1 MYKGTSIRLTD
12 DFVPEIM
19 GAKKQ
24 WDNIFEVFEREP
36 KLSTKNF
43 VSLKLFLENEGD
55 INTCP
60 EKPTKKEFIISLH
73 CRNSKEIFFQVKE
86 KGQQKATQIHMKKIT
101 DYYRNIKGNINIFYL
116 QLFYYLL

>member
-43 VSLKLFLENEGD
+43 ISLKLFFENKGD

-60 EKPTKKEFIISLH
+60 EKPTKKRVH
-73 CRNSKEIFFQVKE
+73 
-86 KGQQKATQIHMKKIT
+86 
-101 DYYRNIKGNINIFYL
+101 Y
-116 QLFYYLL
+116 